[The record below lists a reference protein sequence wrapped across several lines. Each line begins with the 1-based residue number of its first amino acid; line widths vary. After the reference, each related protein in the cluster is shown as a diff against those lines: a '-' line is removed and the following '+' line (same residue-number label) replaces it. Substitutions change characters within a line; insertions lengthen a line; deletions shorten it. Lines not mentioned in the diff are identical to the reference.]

1 MQLEINKKTQ
11 IAWIVETRKP
21 LIDQISLKQQYL
33 LQMSDTI
40 RALEALQEP
49 ILQSGEVALIEL
61 MKEIDLP
68 AIRRGIQKQ
77 RRALENIKKRFT
89 RTTINIGVI
98 GRARQGKSR
107 VLQSLSGLSADV
119 IPDGELGA
127 CTGVRSIVSHS
138 PNESYAD
145 VYFYTNEELMQTVIV
160 PYYRELAL
168 HPIPT
173 SIDQFASSVLPPL
186 SLELQK
192 QVTASAKYG
201 HLKKYHDHIN
211 EYRPLLYVSL
221 PQRIQLND
229 VRQYVAQQTYEGQ
242 DIYNHFAVREVKI
255 YCPFPYA
262 RDVDQLA
269 FIDLPGLGDTGMGD
283 EERIIKALGEDIDI
297 ALLIRKPVPGG
308 DLWSDFDTDLYDKA
322 QCALQDL
329 LPLHQWVFLILNHTK
344 AALGRSDNLK
354 NCLDLESRLASIFT
368 TASGGRAFVESIIV
382 DCSSPDEVNHLIL
395 EPVLSYLFDHI
406 NKLDR
411 QYVAACTDELDAL
424 HQLITN
430 ELEKAHDLF
439 KAARETIVDFILF
452 QDLFQGVWTDLTNG
466 LEALVAEQRKRSTSQ
481 NPVFAEY
488 FNSRFEKCKTDDG
501 IPTVAAIKERRNVE
515 GAYPDVYNTCLHEMR
530 TRLTYQFVYL
540 DDAFKLSMD
549 EIKYSVAQVFLKQ
562 GKLAAI
568 TSSEGHTFFQEM
580 VENIQP
586 DLRHLKQVFRVFANY
601 ELSYRGFFQYRIRA
615 SLNQLV
621 PDRTTVHPKLRP
633 NMSDDA
639 AAAEVYNT
647 LKKVY
652 IDTINALFQELAQ
665 YLVEPGIA
673 AFAVVEEFV
682 DQLIRAEGVQREWSR
697 FYRKEQERI
706 WVADFARLHN
716 LVRLQH
722 EWLSCVE
729 KAQQKNALLAQ

>member
-33 LQMSDTI
+33 LQMSDAI

-49 ILQSGEVALIEL
+49 IRQSGEATLIEM

-107 VLQSLSGLSADV
+107 VLQSLSGLSGDV

-127 CTGVRSIVSHS
+127 CTAVRSIVSHS

-145 VYFYTNEELMQTVIV
+145 VYFYTHDELLQTVIV
-160 PYYRELAL
+160 PYYRELEL

-173 SIDQFASSVLPPL
+173 SIDQFAATVLPPL
-186 SLELQK
+186 SQELQK

-211 EYRPLLYVSL
+211 DYRPLLYVSF

-229 VRQYVAQQTYEGQ
+229 VREYVAQQTHEGQ

-262 RDVDQLA
+262 RDVEQIA

-329 LPLHQWVFLILNHTK
+329 LPLHQWMFLILNHTK

-354 NCLDLESRLASIFT
+354 NCLDLEGRLASIFT
-368 TASGGRAFVESIIV
+368 TPSGSRAFVESIIV
-382 DCSSPDEVNHLIL
+382 DCSNPDEVNHLIL
-395 EPVLSYLFDHI
+395 FPTFRSFNLKK
-406 NKLDR
+406 NKIVGMQVPTR
-411 QYVAACTDELDAL
+411 KGCVHAMAASE
-424 HQLITN
+424 
-430 ELEKAHDLF
+430 E
-439 KAARETIVDFILF
+439 
-452 QDLFQGVWTDLTNG
+452 
-466 LEALVAEQRKRSTSQ
+466 
-481 NPVFAEY
+481 
-488 FNSRFEKCKTDDG
+488 
-501 IPTVAAIKERRNVE
+501 AAIE
-515 GAYPDVYNTCLHEMR
+515 
-530 TRLTYQFVYL
+530 
-540 DDAFKLSMD
+540 
-549 EIKYSVAQVFLKQ
+549 SVSVFES
-562 GKLAAI
+562 A
-568 TSSEGHTFFQEM
+568 T
-580 VENIQP
+580 IQCP
-586 DLRHLKQVFRVFANY
+586 QSIGRP
-601 ELSYRGFFQYRIRA
+601 SA
-615 SLNQLV
+615 S
-621 PDRTTVHPKLRP
+621 
-633 NMSDDA
+633 
-639 AAAEVYNT
+639 
-647 LKKVY
+647 
-652 IDTINALFQELAQ
+652 
-665 YLVEPGIA
+665 
-673 AFAVVEEFV
+673 
-682 DQLIRAEGVQREWSR
+682 
-697 FYRKEQERI
+697 
-706 WVADFARLHN
+706 WVWPSA
-716 LVRLQH
+716 
-722 EWLSCVE
+722 C
-729 KAQQKNALLAQ
+729 